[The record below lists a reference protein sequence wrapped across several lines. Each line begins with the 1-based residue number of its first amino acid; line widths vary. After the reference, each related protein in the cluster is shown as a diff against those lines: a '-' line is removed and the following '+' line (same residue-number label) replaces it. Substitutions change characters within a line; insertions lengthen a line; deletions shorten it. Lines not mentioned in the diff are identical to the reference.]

1 MSDVV
6 SLGSVNVDHTGRLTA
21 ETITD
26 LAAGRPWFP
35 AAGETVRVG
44 STPDEFERY
53 VTETAIGGK
62 GANQAVAAAAA
73 GADAAFLG
81 AVGADEA
88 DYGVVASLERHGV
101 DVDRVARVDGPT
113 GSAYVLVDETGENRI
128 AILTGANGAVTPAY
142 AEANLDVVRAAGALC
157 VQNETPAETTERVL
171 SRLDDDPATERPAV
185 VFNPAPAAG
194 AGALF
199 DHESLSVVVVNESEA
214 EALAPDLDGVDAAVV
229 RTRGGEAVVVED
241 RRAAAAREPG
251 LPREFVVSPPAVD
264 PVDTTGAGDVF
275 VGYLAAGVAGGVD
288 LRRAVDR
295 ATLAAALSTEREGV
309 QDATPTADEV
319 AAFRTRLGR

>member
-6 SLGSVNVDHTGRLTA
+6 SLGSVNVDHTGRLA
-21 ETITD
+21 AGTIAD

-44 STPDEFERY
+44 STPDEFDRY
-53 VTETAIGGK
+53 VTETTIGGK
-62 GANQAVAAAAA
+62 GANQAVAAAEA

-81 AVGADEA
+81 AVGADA
-88 DYGVVASLERHGV
+88 DDYGVLASLERHGV
-101 DVDRVARVDGPT
+101 GVGRVARVEGPT
-113 GSAYVLVDETGENRI
+113 GSAYVLVDGTGENRI

-142 AEANLDVVRAAGALC
+142 AEANLDAIRAAGALC
-157 VQNETPAETTERVL
+157 LQNETPAETTERVL
-171 SRLDDDPATERPAV
+171 SRLDEAAPGERPAV

-194 AGALF
+194 AGSLF

-214 EALAPDLDGVDAAVV
+214 ETLAADLDGLDAAVV
-229 RTRGGEAVVVED
+229 RTRGGEAVAVED
-241 RRAAAAREPG
+241 RRPAERRAPD

-275 VGYLAAGVAGGVD
+275 VGYLAATVAGGVD
-288 LRRAVDR
+288 LRAAVER

-309 QDATPTADEV
+309 QDATPSAAEV
-319 AAFRTRLGR
+319 ATFRERLGR